1 MILERVRAVKLCLE
15 YEEKNR
21 EKLVKRELLVS
32 LKGEFYFVKFILN
45 PEEDDVEPSV
55 ILGRSFMR
63 LAKGVADFGNGVITI
78 HLKLDPFLDD
88 SEETKK
94 FEDDCGIYA

>member
-1 MILERVRAVKLCLE
+1 MEEEGERYFTPCYVGGLHAYDGEINLK
-15 YEEKNR
+15 YEKN
-21 EKLVKRELLVS
+21 LILN
-32 LKGEFYFVKFILN
+32 EFAGNFIVKFILN

-94 FEDDCGIYA
+94 FEDD